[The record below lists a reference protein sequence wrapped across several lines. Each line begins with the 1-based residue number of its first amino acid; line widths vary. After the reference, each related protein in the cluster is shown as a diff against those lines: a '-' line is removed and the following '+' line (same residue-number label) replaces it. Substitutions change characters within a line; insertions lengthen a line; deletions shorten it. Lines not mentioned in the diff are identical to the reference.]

1 MTTKT
6 VGAKAS
12 GKQRRE
18 RQQSP
23 DLWLVLTV
31 SVLLLIGLVAVFSV
45 TYMKNIDD
53 PMHDLMR
60 QVALGGM
67 GVIAM
72 LIVTRVDY
80 RFWKRASLPL
90 MGVIL
95 IMLVAVLFTT
105 SVHGSQ
111 RWLLGNSGQPS
122 ELAKFGMV
130 IYIAH
135 WASSK
140 GEKIRQLEFGLF
152 PFGLMVG
159 LVAALI
165 LSEPDFST
173 SVLIVLTSLAM
184 FYIAGA
190 DTKQFVLSTII
201 GAITLASVIA
211 ITGYQMDRIEAWRHP
226 TPETRLDVGHQQNL
240 SEVALAD
247 GGPLGQGLGHSSDF
261 WRIFPSV
268 GFDYIFSVIGNE
280 AGLIGGL
287 LVISLFLIL
296 AHRGF
301 TIALAAPDAF
311 GTILAT
317 GITAWIT
324 MQAFMH
330 IAVATAAMP
339 TTGVTLPFISLGG
352 SSLIISLVGIGV
364 LLSVSRSSKTANR
377 Q

>member
-1 MTTKT
+1 MTKKT
-6 VGAKAS
+6 EGVKTS
-12 GKQRRE
+12 GKQSRE
-18 RQQSP
+18 RQQGP

-31 SVLLLIGLVAVFSV
+31 SVLLLIGLLAVFSV
-45 TYMKNIDD
+45 SYMDDTDD
-53 PMHDLMR
+53 PMRFLMR
-60 QVALGGM
+60 QVAQGGM

-72 LIVTRVDY
+72 LIVARMDY

-90 MGVIL
+90 MGAIL
-95 IMLVAVLFTT
+95 IMLIAVLLVP
-105 SVHGSQ
+105 SAYGSS
-111 RWLLGNSGQPS
+111 RWLWKRSIQPS

-140 GEKIRQLEFGLF
+140 GEKLRQLEFGLF

-159 LVAALI
+159 LVTALI
-165 LSEPDFST
+165 LSEPDLST

-184 FYIAGA
+184 FYTAGA
-190 DTKQFVLSTII
+190 DTKQFVLSTLI
-201 GAITLASVIA
+201 GAITLVSVVA

-226 TPETRLDVGHQQNL
+226 TAETRNDVGRQQSL
-240 SEVALAD
+240 SEAALAE
-247 GGPLGQGLGHSSDF
+247 GGIFGQGLGHSQEL
-261 WRIFPSV
+261 WRSFPAA
-268 GFDYIFSVIGNE
+268 GFDYIFTVIGNE

-301 TIALAAPDAF
+301 TIALEAPDAY

-317 GITAWIT
+317 GITAWVT

-352 SSLIISLVGIGV
+352 SSLVISLVGIGV
-364 LLSVSRSSKTANR
+364 LLSVSRGRKTANR
-377 Q
+377 